1 MFLWA
6 QVVFH
11 VTRPLFRAPSIYAI
25 LPASDQE
32 ATSALMWVNDLYL
45 VPVVST
51 TIWLVSP
58 SERRLLFVNK

>member
-1 MFLWA
+1 M
-6 QVVFH
+6 
-11 VTRPLFRAPSIYAI
+11 APRIYVI
-25 LPASDQE
+25 FPASDQA
-32 ATSALMWVNDLYL
+32 ATGALMWVIDLYL